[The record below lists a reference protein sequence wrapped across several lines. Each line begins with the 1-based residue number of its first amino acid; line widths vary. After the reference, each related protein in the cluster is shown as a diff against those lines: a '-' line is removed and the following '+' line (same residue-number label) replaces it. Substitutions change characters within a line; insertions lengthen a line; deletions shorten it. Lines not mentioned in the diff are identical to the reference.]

1 MNAIALAAVQVFTLL
16 LGPWSVTFE
25 EENSR
30 LRLEDPVENVC
41 IEGTLSFES
50 NGQAWKIVRPRDA
63 VGNRLGLLSPTNDIQ
78 GYLTFQQNGNRLEM
92 LVSHRTRQFYSGV
105 LKFDGKIRFRDFSF
119 ACKTQACTKER
130 VLFLAA
136 GNGNSLKNDTLFAP
150 EEDLAVQFR
159 SASLQLTSETAGEWN
174 VAMSGRIEESAEAVF
189 GFNVEKNYL
198 QSRYIPYY
206 SPIDRKRA
214 PKAPTGWMSW
224 NIYFD
229 TATAED
235 NLAEARIGKKYL
247 QPFGMEFW
255 HIESW
260 QGNSDKLPVS
270 NFYNLNLEVNERQF
284 PKGMKQLADDIRALG
299 FRPGIW
305 TAPFGTGS
313 DEFYAQHKTWFLH
326 DVNGNPMR
334 TWNGKYTIDPSND
347 EVVAHLRR
355 IHEIMAKD
363 WGYEYFKID
372 GMSGAGAGY
381 CAHFFERPE
390 VKAAMKD
397 PNCPDPF
404 ERCVRAFR
412 EGIGEDRVFNACQ
425 GHFTGPEPKYADCG
439 RIGADIVHPNK
450 PVGWE
455 NLLNQAGRTHNQIFA
470 HNIVF
475 YADPD
480 TLMVNDA
487 LTLEEARLSTV
498 VVSLPGQMMFSG
510 DKLAELPM
518 ERMRLLQQALP
529 PVADI
534 HPVNL
539 YPIFHLLPVWD
550 LKVRRDWGA
559 YDVIALFNW
568 EDEEAEVGFDFAEVG
583 LDPHQDCVMYEFWT
597 EHYVGKVN
605 GGFSCKIPPHAVR
618 LFAVH
623 RAQDHPQFLS
633 SDRHITQGAVDVKS
647 VSWQEG
653 KLTAK
658 LELVGGFPTTF
669 RFTVPEGMRVKSV
682 SAGDSVSVETRS
694 EADGRVLAV
703 KLGTETSQTVEL
715 SADFQSIP

>member
-550 LKVRRDWGA
+550 LKVRRDWA
-559 YDVIALFNW
+559 SYDVIALFNW

-597 EHYVGKVN
+597 EQYVGKVN

-647 VSWQEG
+647 VSWQDG

-682 SAGDSVSVETRS
+682 SAGDQVNVETRS